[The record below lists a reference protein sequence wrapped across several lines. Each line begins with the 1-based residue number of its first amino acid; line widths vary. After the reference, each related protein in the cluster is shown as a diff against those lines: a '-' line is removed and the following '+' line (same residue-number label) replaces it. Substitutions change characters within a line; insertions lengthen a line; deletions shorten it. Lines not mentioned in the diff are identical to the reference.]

1 MEDYPTLANPLPK
14 RTRGPWG
21 SAVRGGMSRQS
32 TGDVSGGEAI
42 VDETGAVG
50 IHLCALVKTHRT
62 G

>member
-1 MEDYPTLANPLPK
+1 M
-14 RTRGPWG
+14 
-21 SAVRGGMSRQS
+21 RGGMSRQS